1 MKNHLLINLIF
12 LALVTHPIRSHGS
25 DIPMNKDSLPIVDTM
40 VDVGGYRLHFRI
52 IEGSGTPILFE
63 SGSGTDLSTWDTILR
78 PLAHT
83 THATLI
89 TYERAGFGKS
99 ELDSSNVDVDKHGL
113 LQGVEALKTGLEKLG
128 YHGKIMLVASSFG
141 GFYATLFAARNP
153 QAVKAT
159 VLIDANLA
167 CWFTD
172 EFVKREMD
180 ERKKTADSIKKN
192 DLGYY
197 YQSLNLEN
205 NIHLM
210 RKTPF
215 PASIPVTDLVA
226 EFNFPDSASAYLW
239 KRCHKEFAAAQPNRE
254 VIVVKGAGH
263 IIYRDYPSLVI
274 RAIARLYLSTADTK

>member
-1 MKNHLLINLIF
+1 MKNHLLII
-12 LALVTHPIRSHGS
+12 LALVMHSIRSYGT
-25 DIPMNKDSLPIVDTM
+25 DINLNKDSLPIVDTM

-172 EFVKREMD
+172 EFVKR
-180 ERKKTADSIKKN
+180 
-192 DLGYY
+192 
-197 YQSLNLEN
+197 
-205 NIHLM
+205 
-210 RKTPF
+210 
-215 PASIPVTDLVA
+215 
-226 EFNFPDSASAYLW
+226 
-239 KRCHKEFAAAQPNRE
+239 
-254 VIVVKGAGH
+254 
-263 IIYRDYPSLVI
+263 
-274 RAIARLYLSTADTK
+274 